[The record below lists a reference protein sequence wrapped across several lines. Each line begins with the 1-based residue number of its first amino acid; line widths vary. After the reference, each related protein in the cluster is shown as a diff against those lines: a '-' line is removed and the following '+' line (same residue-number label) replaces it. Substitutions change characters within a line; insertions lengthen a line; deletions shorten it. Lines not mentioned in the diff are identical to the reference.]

1 MKKKVFSFNFC
12 VLSVFF
18 LHCGEK
24 CRNLRL
30 IQNVFEDQKDIMYSW
45 KQSTYLRNIYHNEL
59 IEYIYSCRKSLWL
72 YLTNCVYGYW
82 VGRCPIKL
90 APPSLIFTNSILHSP
105 PIPPA
110 GQPNPPQP
118 PFYGNTQPWSSSP
131 LKHCLVCSHS
141 HSFLTC
147 TLLCPCDIW
156 KN

>member
-1 MKKKVFSFNFC
+1 MCPECILFALRGKVQKLAINSKC
-12 VLSVFF
+12 ISGSKRHDVL
-18 LHCGEK
+18 LK
-24 CRNLRL
+24 
-30 IQNVFEDQKDIMYSW
+30 
-45 KQSTYLRNIYHNEL
+45 TIYISLKYISEW
-59 IEYIYSCRKSLWL
+59 IDRIYSCRKSLWL

-105 PIPPA
+105 PILPA